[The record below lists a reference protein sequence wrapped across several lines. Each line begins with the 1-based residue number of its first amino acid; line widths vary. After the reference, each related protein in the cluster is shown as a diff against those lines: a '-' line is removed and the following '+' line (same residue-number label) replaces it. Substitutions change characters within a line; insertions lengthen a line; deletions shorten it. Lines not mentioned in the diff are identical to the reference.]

1 MLRLIGV
8 QPNVRGW
15 RYIVDG
21 VKLVAADE
29 ELAHHMTKELYPAIA
44 AKHDTTKT
52 RVERCIR
59 HAIEWALH
67 KRQSGHAQALSREHC
82 SL

>member
-1 MLRLIGV
+1 MGVLLVEEKALECQIAVMLRLIGV

-29 ELAHHMTKELYPAIA
+29 ELAHHMTRRRQGSNA
-44 AKHDTTKT
+44 ASGT
-52 RVERCIR
+52 R
-59 HAIEWALH
+59 
-67 KRQSGHAQALSREHC
+67 
-82 SL
+82 